1 MAHDPGEPSGC
12 QLASP
17 LVPGLEMCVRELATG
32 GHPGLVAIRVL
43 GLLTTVYMGHRYFDL
58 DLKCIIYHL
67 LPGSCRPIMITIG
80 FECTCDRI
88 RRLFTHSQIVAECH
102 KYRVSAILDRRIK
115 GHCGDPPFS

>member
-17 LVPGLEMCVRELATG
+17 LVPGLEMPRDPEQLTPGELPTA
-32 GHPGLVAIRVL
+32 VDA
-43 GLLTTVYMGHRYFDL
+43 GHRYFDL

-80 FECTCDRI
+80 FECTCDRT